1 MKKEQAMANEQRQLD
16 LIGGSVP
23 QSEKD
28 LIAAMMLSAPQSS
41 ESSNII
47 SETVRKGDEQK
58 LMAA

>member
-1 MKKEQAMANEQRQLD
+1 MKKEQAIANEQRQLD

>member
-1 MKKEQAMANEQRQLD
+1 MKKEQALANEQRQLD

-41 ESSNII
+41 ESSNLI

>member
-41 ESSNII
+41 ESSNLI

>member
-1 MKKEQAMANEQRQLD
+1 MKKEQAIANEQRQLD

-41 ESSNII
+41 ESSNLI

>member
-1 MKKEQAMANEQRQLD
+1 MKKEQALANEQRQLD